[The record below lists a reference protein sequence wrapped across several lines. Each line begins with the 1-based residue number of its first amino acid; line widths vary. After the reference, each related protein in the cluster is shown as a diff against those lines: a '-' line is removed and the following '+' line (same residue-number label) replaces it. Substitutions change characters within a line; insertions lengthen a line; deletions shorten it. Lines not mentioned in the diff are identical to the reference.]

1 MYCGNSHEIPLQ
13 RGLYTITQMVSQKPL
28 ILILSLNLAGH
39 AIHSIIN
46 GHTFS
51 QNDLGMSN
59 IRLL

>member
-1 MYCGNSHEIPLQ
+1 M
-13 RGLYTITQMVSQKPL
+13 TQMVSQKPL

-46 GHTFS
+46 GRTFS

-59 IRLL
+59 IRLLQSPLHLSWHFTSHVNH